1 MFYSNNDNYMQ
12 DLYFYNQ
19 IPNGTYMNNLGGSIP
34 INPNVQ
40 SNQIN
45 PMTNNVMFQDP
56 RFIPNN
62 YSGTNIN
69 NLYPSI
75 YRIINPVISRVVSN
89 NNQPVTEELL
99 NNMTDTVFNIVE
111 GQIDLADDQI
121 QKTVQN
127 ESQNSLNSSNNSQ
140 SRPSDQSRT
149 SNIQTQSKCSRNDY
163 LLKDFI
169 KTLIIKELL
178 QKNQMQRQF
187 SGTIPRCMPYYNNVF
202 F

>member
-45 PMTNNVMFQDP
+45 PMTNNMMFQDP
-56 RFIPNN
+56 RFVPNN

-75 YRIINPVISRVVSN
+75 YRIIN
-89 NNQPVTEELL
+89 
-99 NNMTDTVFNIVE
+99 F
-111 GQIDLADDQI
+111 
-121 QKTVQN
+121 K
-127 ESQNSLNSSNNSQ
+127 SS
-140 SRPSDQSRT
+140 
-149 SNIQTQSKCSRNDY
+149 
-163 LLKDFI
+163 I
-169 KTLIIKELL
+169 K
-178 QKNQMQRQF
+178 
-187 SGTIPRCMPYYNNVF
+187 
-202 F
+202 